1 MIKKA
6 TLIKENEK
14 LKRILYIWENIGI
27 GINSTTKEKE
37 MAVKQFLI
45 NNPGYESYEVCNTIK
60 LNRGT
65 YFNFINNKVEK
76 TIYQIND
83 EKLLKEI
90 KIVFEETNRIYG
102 IERIQIALRKKG
114 IITSTRK
121 ISELMK
127 ANNLVKRNIMKKPK
141 KQVIKKRRNYYRN
154 LLKRHFNQDEPNK
167 VWVSDL
173 LEIRTNGVKF
183 YLCVILDLFA
193 RKVIAWRLSHKRN
206 TNLALLT
213 FKDAFETRN
222 EPIGLLFHSDQGDE
236 FKSHVFM
243 NTLKMLGV
251 KQSFSYPGS
260 PNDNAAMEGFY
271 SLLRREEIN
280 NNIDH
285 YENSLKIKEYLSN
298 YFELYNNVRI
308 HTSIGNM
315 SPNEKEEEWYNN
327 HQK

>member
-114 IITSTRK
+114 S
-121 ISELMK
+121 SL
-127 ANNLVKRNIMKKPK
+127 P
-141 KQVIKKRRNYYRN
+141 
-154 LLKRHFNQDEPNK
+154 
-167 VWVSDL
+167 
-173 LEIRTNGVKF
+173 LERF
-183 YLCVILDLFA
+183 
-193 RKVIAWRLSHKRN
+193 LS
-206 TNLALLT
+206 
-213 FKDAFETRN
+213 
-222 EPIGLLFHSDQGDE
+222 
-236 FKSHVFM
+236 
-243 NTLKMLGV
+243 
-251 KQSFSYPGS
+251 
-260 PNDNAAMEGFY
+260 
-271 SLLRREEIN
+271 
-280 NNIDH
+280 
-285 YENSLKIKEYLSN
+285 
-298 YFELYNNVRI
+298 
-308 HTSIGNM
+308 
-315 SPNEKEEEWYNN
+315 
-327 HQK
+327 